1 MDTNSFQFQALITF
15 LVPFFMQLAKRS
27 QAPALNWIDANKP
40 KICVITGIF
49 TALATST
56 GIEFTHAA
64 HSLTVTWP
72 DGATIARGFVTFFVA
87 TIIQIAG
94 QHALYDGF
102 WKHLVPTPKAE
113 MLWNPLI
120 SPPKVRGQ

>member
-1 MDTNSFQFQALITF
+1 
-15 LVPFFMQLAKRS
+15 MQLAKRS
-27 QAPALNWIDANKP
+27 QAPALAWIDANKP

-72 DGATIARGFVTFFVA
+72 DGAAFIRGLVTFLVA
-87 TIIQIAG
+87 SIVQIAG
-94 QHALYDGF
+94 QHALYGGL
-102 WKHLVPTPKAE
+102 WKYLLPTPKA
-113 MLWNPLI
+113 NHQPSAI
-120 SPPKVRGQ
+120 SGQ